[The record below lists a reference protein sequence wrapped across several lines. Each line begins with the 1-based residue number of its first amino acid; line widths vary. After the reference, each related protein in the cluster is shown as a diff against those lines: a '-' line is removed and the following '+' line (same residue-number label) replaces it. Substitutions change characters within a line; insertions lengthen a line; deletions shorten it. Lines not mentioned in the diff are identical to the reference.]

1 MLLLIGNVETRI
13 VIGGK
18 DNLLKDE
25 AGKPLDLLEELRK
38 YLRVKVPGSFYAR
51 RGRPGWDGYRYFIA
65 GERFPTGFV
74 PNVVTYAEELGAIV
88 TLQDDRQNMPVF
100 KPEGA
105 PLELNGYELRDYQ
118 AALVDKAAL
127 DFRGLLWPRGI
138 YDAATNAGKNLLTVA
153 LLRRMEDPQAVF
165 LLHSSDIY
173 DQAVEYFSTFFE
185 VGQIC
190 SAAKGRKEQHLLKPF
205 TIALVK
211 TLYKRAADS
220 MELRVWLGTRNTL
233 VVDEAHHAGGTEF
246 VQLIRWINAGARY
259 FVSGT
264 PLENT
269 DPVKNMLIV
278 AQAGPVLGKITNQE
292 LIEGGH
298 SAKPT
303 VRILLNNTPVGR
315 YPIVDYPA
323 ALQHHVNQSE
333 VRYQL
338 ILAAIRAR
346 PTKKILL
353 TFNSTEHGEQLAA
366 KLQQD
371 LGERVLLSHGKH
383 PDRKANLAAYK
394 AGEARIMAI
403 STIGR
408 EGLNIKDINV
418 LIYGIG
424 GKSVIWVKQ
433 FAGRLLRMGDDP
445 DVEILDFWDV
455 GQHVQ
460 AHSQQRIKIYKKE
473 GFTLEYEYPATAT
486 GRPKQARIK

>member
-1 MLLLIGNVETRI
+1 MLLIIGNVETRI
-13 VIGGK
+13 VCGGK
-18 DNLLKDE
+18 DNLLKDDK
-25 AGKPLDLLEELRK
+25 GKALDLLAELRN

-51 RGRPGWDGYRYFIA
+51 RGRQGWDGYRYFIA

-74 PNVVTYAEELGAIV
+74 PNVVGYAEELGATV
-88 TLQDDRQNMPVF
+88 TLQDERKNLPVF
-100 KPEGA
+100 KPLGE

-118 AALVDKAAL
+118 AGLVDRAAL
-127 DFRGLLWPRGI
+127 EFRGLVWPRGI

-153 LLRRMEDPQAVF
+153 VLRRMENPQALF

-173 DQAVEYFSTFFE
+173 DQAVEYFSQFFE

-190 SAAKGRKEQHLLKPF
+190 SAAKGRKEQHTLKPF
-205 TIALVK
+205 TVALVK

-220 MELRVWLGTRNTL
+220 MELKVWLGTRNTL

-259 FVSGT
+259 LISGT

-278 AQAGPVLGKITNQE
+278 AQSGPVLGKITNQQ
-292 LIEGGH
+292 LIEGGY

-338 ILAAIRAR
+338 ILAALQAR
-346 PTKKILL
+346 PTKKVLI
-353 TFNSTEHGEQLAA
+353 TFNSTEHGELLAA

-371 LGERVLLSHGKH
+371 LGERVLLSHGTH

-394 AGEARIMAI
+394 AGEARILAI

-408 EGLNIKDINV
+408 EGLNIKDIDV
-418 LIYGIG
+418 LVYAIG
-424 GKSVIWVKQ
+424 GKSSIWVKQ
-433 FAGRLLRMGDDP
+433 FVGRLLRMGDSP
-445 DVEILDFWDV
+445 TVEVLDFWDV

-473 GFTLEYEYPATAT
+473 GFELEYKYPATAT
-486 GRPKQARIK
+486 GRPKQTKVK